1 MSFCLKTHQL
11 FCDRVK
17 ELSHNSTITNEVLH
31 DSASND
37 WSSSVIYYEGQK
49 ISTSVQFWA
58 YTIQGIRA
66 DMFNILPEKIAV
78 KALHEV
84 LKISMDTLTV
94 RYCQLEPATKRLTQ
108 YRDVCNARPTK
119 NSMSLLILNSVH

>member
-1 MSFCLKTHQL
+1 MTDWKN
-11 FCDRVK
+11 
-17 ELSHNSTITNEVLH
+17 SHDSTITNEVLH

-108 YRDVCNARPTK
+108 YRDACNARPTK
-119 NSMSLLILNSVH
+119 NFHEPTASYWTL

>member
-1 MSFCLKTHQL
+1 M
-11 FCDRVK
+11 
-17 ELSHNSTITNEVLH
+17 ITNEVLH

-94 RYCQLEPATKRLTQ
+94 RYCQLEPAAKRLTQ
-108 YRDVCNARPTK
+108 YRDACNARPTK
-119 NSMSLLILNSVH
+119 SFREPPA

>member
-1 MSFCLKTHQL
+1 M
-11 FCDRVK
+11 
-17 ELSHNSTITNEVLH
+17 ITNEVLH

-94 RYCQLEPATKRLTQ
+94 RYCQLEPAAKRLTQ
-108 YRDVCNARPTK
+108 YRDACNARPTK
-119 NSMSLLILNSVH
+119 SFREPPASYSIRPVVGTP